1 MLVFHRLIAR
11 RIGRDPALLDQV
23 REVLARQPVGEEWKQ
38 LLQLDTE
45 ALRRAIVQRDERM
58 TRLRASSPLAPL
70 LDVRDPERRRR
81 VWRSARRAIEAGGWP
96 GGDNLSPRQERQ
108 AIWIEELPQEFIDAL
123 RKPYCSTEQEALDSL
138 LDETKSEG

>member
-1 MLVFHRLIAR
+1 MTPNAEDVNNRVKLVFHRLIAR
-11 RIGRDPALLDQV
+11 RIGRDPAVLDQV
-23 REVLARQPVGEEWKQ
+23 RGVRTQQQSVNEEWKQ

-81 VWRSARRAIEAGGWP
+81 VWQSARRAIEAGGWP
-96 GGDNLSPRQERQ
+96 NATGE
-108 AIWIEELPQEFIDAL
+108 
-123 RKPYCSTEQEALDSL
+123 
-138 LDETKSEG
+138 